1 MDRRQFLTSLTSSTP
16 CSVSA
21 SLGPEYFTNA
31 VFRTHENKEV
41 RFYDDLIKD
50 KHVVINFMYARC
62 EGSCPITTANL
73 VKAQEA
79 LKKRVGKDIFMYSIT
94 VKPEEDDPAALHHYA
109 KMHSVKPGWLFLTG
123 SRYDTDTLR
132 LRLLAEDHP
141 GIDLDVTQH
150 TGMVRVINDSINR
163 WFMCPAQAS
172 VETVV
177 QAIRWCDLPK
187 PLNVRMREN
196 AIAQAKINQMESQG
210 QMLPTWLNSLKES

>member
-1 MDRRQFLTSLTSSTP
+1 MDRRQFLTSLAKSTP

-41 RFYDDLIKD
+41 RFYDDLIKN
-50 KHVVINFMYARC
+50 KHVVINFMYAQC

-73 VKAQEA
+73 VKVQRL
-79 LKKRVGKDIFMYSIT
+79 LKDRVGKDIFMYSIT

-109 KMHSVKPGWLFLTG
+109 RMHGVKPGWTFLTG

-132 LRLLAEDHP
+132 LRLLSEHHP
-141 GIDLDVTQH
+141 AIDLDVTQH
-150 TGMVRVINDSINR
+150 TSMVRVINDSINR
-163 WFMCPAQAS
+163 WFMAPSMAS
-172 VETVV
+172 VETIV
-177 QAIRWCDLPK
+177 QTIQWCDLPK

-196 AIAQAKINQMESQG
+196 AIIQARIDKMQG
-210 QMLPTWLNSLKES
+210 QMLPTWLSSLKES